1 MNNFHRKSKI
11 EGEDEY
17 VVLVF
22 GLNVSSSSFNPLQ
35 LQLLV
40 DHIRGHLGDEK
51 NLASKDQSKLSEPIK
66 ELDIFLTQP
75 LRRCLFPGSSA
86 CNTFRS
92 CTNPHLFDV
101 DNVRFLGTS
110 GQKIDDLEKY
120 SEAKENLEF
129 MERTLRWRHL
139 SPAHSDVTPS
149 LTGILSSY

>member
-1 MNNFHRKSKI
+1 MLRSNHHLIFFYFHKCR
-11 EGEDEY
+11 EDEY

-40 DHIRGHLGDEK
+40 DHITDHLGDEK

-66 ELDIFLTQP
+66 ELDIFLTQIATQHVTHNGHAP
-75 LRRCLFPGSSA
+75 ILISLMW
-86 CNTFRS
+86 TM
-92 CTNPHLFDV
+92 
-101 DNVRFLGTS
+101 FLGTS

-139 SPAHSDVTPS
+139 APAHSDVTPS
-149 LTGILSSY
+149 LIEILSSY